1 LLRLAEGK
9 EWTHTEMTELLARL
23 DEQPAVRAQLRELA
37 ARIKMERYGKGV
49 FLRGLI
55 EFSSICRQ
63 DCMYCGLRASNKQAD
78 RYRLRPEEIVACCA
92 EGYELGYRTFVLQS
106 GEDYWFTASRLVGL
120 IREIKS
126 RFTDVA
132 VTLSIGERDDETY
145 ELLYR
150 AGADRFLLRHET
162 ASPSLYEK
170 LHPTMTMDSRRSRLL
185 ALQRIGFQVGAGCM
199 VGLPGQTNSDLADD
213 LVYLR
218 SLSPDMI
225 GIGPFLPHSSTPLRD
240 ASQGSMEKA
249 LDIVSLSRLV
259 VPDALIPASTAM
271 GTIHPQ
277 GRERALQAGAN
288 VVMPNLSPLAVR
300 PKYAIYEN
308 KICLGDETAQC
319 RHCLELRIRGAG
331 FEVDMGRGD
340 SLKAQRQ
347 LIRQE

>member
-1 LLRLAEGK
+1 MADGK
-9 EWTHTEMTELLARL
+9 KWTHMEMTGLLTRL
-23 DEQPAVRAQLRELA
+23 DEDPIVRAQLRELA
-37 ARIKMERYGKGV
+37 ARTKMERYGKGV

-78 RYRLRPEEIVACCA
+78 RYRLRPEEILACCT

-106 GEDYWFTASRLVGL
+106 GEDTWFTTARLTKL
-120 IREIKS
+120 IRDIKS
-126 RFTDVA
+126 RFADVA

-145 ELLYR
+145 ELLYE

-162 ASPSLYEK
+162 ASAQLYAK
-170 LHPTMTMDSRRSRLL
+170 LHPTMTMESRRSRLL
-185 ALQRIGFQVGAGCM
+185 ALQRIGFQIGAGCM
-199 VGLPGQTNSDLADD
+199 VGLPGQTSSELADD
-213 LVYLR
+213 LVYLH
-218 SLSPDMI
+218 SLNPDMI
-225 GIGPFLPHSSTPLRD
+225 GIGPFLPHSNTPLRD

-249 LDIVSLSRLV
+249 LDMISLSRLV

-277 GRERALQAGAN
+277 GREKALQAGAN

-308 KICLGDETAQC
+308 KICLGDESAQC

-340 SLKAQRQ
+340 SLRVQRQ
-347 LIRQE
+347 FMKQETS